1 MYEIKNNMY
10 QTIKIIIDKY
20 SSVIVSAKSTI
31 KVSINEVTEQM
42 EDLRKTGNITYK
54 KI

>member
-20 SSVIVSAKSTI
+20 TSVIVPAKSI
-31 KVSINEVTEQM
+31 VKISINQINEHM
-42 EDLRKTGNITYK
+42 EDLKRSGNITYK

>member
-10 QTIKIIIDKY
+10 QTIKIIIDKHK
-20 SSVIVSAKSTI
+20 SVIVPAKSAV
-31 KVSINEVTEQM
+31 KVSIVEVTEQM
-42 EDLRKTGNITYK
+42 EDLKKCGNITYK